1 MKKQLLYGILPFF
14 FLFGLIPSVNG
25 QLHFEENFA
34 YPVGDLLTAHG
45 WTAHSGTSN
54 FIATTASSIS
64 FPGYLSTGIGNEVTL
79 LATGE
84 DVNKT
89 FTAQTAGSV
98 YASFL
103 VNVSSTSATGD
114 YFFHLGAASMGTSF
128 KARVFVKNDGGTNLA
143 FGITHT
149 GGASNPATYTPFNY
163 ALNTTYLIV
172 VKYTFVS
179 GTANDVV
186 SLIINPVIGA
196 AEPPVTVT
204 AIDVSQ
210 TDPADIGTVAMRQG
224 TTANLVNVKLDGIRI
239 ASSWNDVAGGTPTTS
254 ITVGSPSAGEQWR
267 QGTTHNI
274 TWSASLTNANVM
286 IEYTDNASA
295 GTPTWTTLN
304 ASIAASAGSWAWSI
318 PAGQTL
324 SSDCKIRITDIPVTA
339 TGLSGTFS
347 IVPPPPQISTLAALR
362 AATPGTVYTY
372 TGQGILTFQQAFRK
386 QKYIQDATAAI
397 LIDDNA
403 GKITTTYAI
412 GDALTNITGTVAEF
426 GGMMQFTPESDPGA
440 PASSGNVISPEV
452 VTLTQLTNNWENYE
466 SELVRI
472 ANITFTGASGNF
484 ANGVVYPVLDN
495 VAVAGNFR
503 TTFFDVDYIGT
514 PVPITAIDLVVLPN
528 SRTDGNYITSR
539 NLADFF
545 LLIPTVTVTSPNGNE
560 FWQQGSSHNITW
572 TSSNFTGNVKIE
584 LIGSNPSVLAASV
597 ANTGSFTWNIPAS
610 QTIAT
615 DYKVK
620 ISDAT
625 DGDPTDMSN
634 FTFAIVAPY
643 TLPDLVITEIMYNS
657 PSNDEEWIEIY
668 NNGTSSVDISG
679 FYIVDDDPA
688 HMADPIV
695 LPSGSIV
702 AAGDRFTVENATAG
716 FFPFVPD
723 YDGSGKF
730 SFGNTTD
737 EVKLYHKYGQLIDS
751 VKYADAA
758 PWPTGPDGGGSSLTF
773 CDPTQDNSVA
783 TFWSA
788 STEPF
793 VTLQSTT
800 IFATPGAGCY
810 VSSDNIMIT
819 EIMYNPIDGG
829 NDTIE
834 FIELYNKGSVGVN
847 LKDWYFSKGVTYVF
861 PDITVAPNAYYL
873 IAREAISMQNT
884 FGVTAAQWT
893 SGFLDDAGEPIVLKD
908 GIGQIKD
915 SVYYLP
921 TAPWPT
927 TPNNGGPSLTFCN
940 TSLDNALGENWSA
953 STNQIAVNGNGQPI
967 FASPGTSCISG
978 ANLVITEIMYNPPES
993 GTDSLEFI
1001 ELYNAG
1007 NSVNLQGFYFSA
1019 GVDFIFP
1026 STTLANGEYLLVAYN
1041 AAAIQ
1046 YTFGKSAL
1054 QWSTGGL
1061 NNSGEAIILKDNYG
1075 ITIDEVTYADV
1086 SPWDSLADGYGPSL
1100 TLCDPASNNA
1110 LAINWKASSEFILVN
1125 AAGDSIF
1132 ATPMGGCVNPPT
1144 VANFEADPT
1153 SLLEGEDVQFHDLS
1167 TNNPTAWE
1175 WTFNG
1180 GTPASST
1187 EQNPLIKYN
1196 TYGVY
1201 SVTLK
1206 ATNAYGN
1213 NTLTKTDYISVGV
1226 DGVTTLPSEFSVY
1239 PNPTNGKLFITNPS
1253 RETRDISIFS
1263 ANGKQVNTIVSAEEI
1278 ISIDIAGQPKGLY
1291 LMRLTDKN
1299 SQNVKVI
1306 KVILK

>member
-1 MKKQLLYGILPFF
+1 MKNLLLIIVSFILLTWSQTANAQAFTF
-14 FLFGLIPSVNG
+14 TSG
-25 QLHFEENFA
+25 QLTYNESFDGMGATGTTHITGWTGVRYTGTGTIGAVLAPVAGDGSGNSGSVYNVGTTGAGERALGTLASGSTVPRMGASFLNSTGSTIAQINLTGVMEQWRSSSNASLNEVCAFEYSTNA
-34 YPVGDLLTAHG
+34 TDLLTG
-45 WTAHSGTSN
+45 TWTPITGFDLVEKLVTLSDNTAKDGNLPENQTPINATIIGLVWPSGTTLWIRWSDIN
-54 FIATTASSIS
+54 DTGSDGLYSIDNLLMTVSSSASPVIS
-64 FPGYLSTGIGNEVTL
+64 VTSP
-79 LATGE
+79 
-84 DVNKT
+84 
-89 FTAQTAGSV
+89 TAG
-98 YASFL
+98 
-103 VNVSSTSATGD
+103 N
-114 YFFHLGAASMGTSF
+114 
-128 KARVFVKNDGGTNLA
+128 
-143 FGITHT
+143 
-149 GGASNPATYTPFNY
+149 
-163 ALNTTYLIV
+163 
-172 VKYTFVS
+172 
-179 GTANDVV
+179 
-186 SLIINPVIGA
+186 
-196 AEPPVTVT
+196 
-204 AIDVSQ
+204 
-210 TDPADIGTVAMRQG
+210 
-224 TTANLVNVKLDGIRI
+224 
-239 ASSWNDVAGGTPTTS
+239 
-254 ITVGSPSAGEQWR
+254 QWK

-274 TWSASLTNANVM
+274 TWVTSNTNSNVK
-286 IEYTDNASA
+286 IEFTDNASA
-295 GTPTWTTLN
+295 GTPAWTTLN
-304 ASIAASAGSWAWSI
+304 ASVPAATGTWAWNI

-324 SSDCKIRITDIPVTA
+324 SADCKIRITDIPQTA
-339 TGLSGTFS
+339 SGLSGTFS
-347 IVPPPPQISTLAALR
+347 IIPPPPSVANIAALR
-362 AATPGTVYTY
+362 AGVSGQEYTL
-372 TGQGILTFQQAFRK
+372 TGQAILTFKQTFRN
-386 QKYIQDATAAI
+386 QKFIQDATAAI
-397 LIDDNA
+397 LIDDA
-403 GKITTTYAI
+403 SGVITTTYNV
-412 GDALTNITGTVAEF
+412 GDGITGIT
-426 GGMMQFTPESDPGA
+426 GSLLQYSNGMMEFVPTVN
-440 PASSGNVISPEV
+440 PAAATSTGNVITPEI
-452 VTLTQLTNNWENYE
+452 VTLANLNTNFENYE
-466 SELVRI
+466 SELIRV
-472 ANITFTGASGNF
+472 NSCTFTDAGTNF
-484 ANGVVYPVLDN
+484 ANGATYVITDLP
-495 VAVAGNFR
+495 GTPGSFR
-503 TTFFDVDYIGT
+503 TTFFDVNYIGT
-514 PVPITAIDLVVLPN
+514 PIPSGLQDVIGIAN
-528 SRTDGNYITSR
+528 STSTTNALITSR
-539 NLADFF
+539 DQADIISSAPTA
-545 LLIPTVTVTSPNGNE
+545 LISVTSPNGNE

-584 LIGSNPSVLAASV
+584 LVGSNPSVLAVSV

-668 NNGTSSVDISG
+668 NKGNNTVDMSGYRILDGDASSI
-679 FYIVDDDPA
+679 PN
-688 HMADPIV
+688 PII
-695 LPSGSIV
+695 LPTGSTV
-702 AAGDRFTVENATAG
+702 NAGSRFTVEIATAG
-716 FFPFVPD
+716 LFPFTPN

-730 SFGNTTD
+730 ILGNTSD
-737 EVKLYHKYGQLIDS
+737 EVKLYHIYGQLLDS
-751 VKYADAA
+751 VKYFDAA
-758 PWPTGPDGGGSSLTF
+758 PWPTNPDGGGSSLTF

-788 STEPF
+788 SSEPF
-793 VTLQSTT
+793 QTIQGAT
-800 IFATPGAGCY
+800 IFATPGTGCY
-810 VSSDNIMIT
+810 VSSDNVMIT

-884 FGVTAAQWT
+884 FGISCAQWT

-908 GIGQIKD
+908 GIGQVKD

-940 TSLDNALGENWSA
+940 TSLDNALGENWTASA
-953 STNQIAVNGNGQPI
+953 NQIAVNGNGQPI

-1026 STTLANGEYLLVAYN
+1026 STTLANGEYLLVAFN
-1041 AAAIQ
+1041 ATAIQ
-1046 YTFGKSAL
+1046 NTFGKSAL

-1061 NNSGEAIILKDNYG
+1061 NNTGEAITLKDNYG
-1075 ITIDEVTYADV
+1075 ITIDEVVYADV
-1086 SPWDSLADGYGPSL
+1086 SPWDSLADGHGPSL
-1100 TLCDPASNNA
+1100 TLCDHNSNNA
-1110 LAINWKASSEFILVN
+1110 LAINWKASSEFATVN

-1144 VANFEADPT
+1144 VANFDADPT
-1153 SLLEGEDVQFHDLS
+1153 SLLEGEEVQFHDLS

-1196 TYGVY
+1196 SYGVY
-1201 SVTLK
+1201 SVSLK

-1213 NTLTKTDYISVGV
+1213 NTLTKSDYISVGV
-1226 DGVTTLPSEFSVY
+1226 DGITTLPSAFSVY

-1253 RETRDISIFS
+1253 KVTQDISIFS
-1263 ANGKQVNTIVSAEEI
+1263 ANGKQVNSIVSAEEI

-1291 LMRLTDKN
+1291 LMRLTDRN